1 MAMKNVEIVFL
12 ERMQLAEAGIIEFLP
27 DGMPEPIYT
36 YAAWKN
42 LGFQVRKGEEHIAEF
57 AIWKND
63 NRQPKPEK
71 DEEGKTKV
79 RRRKMFLGKAYFFKR
94 SQVDPIPADK

>member
-1 MAMKNVEIVFL
+1 MAMKNVEIIAM
-12 ERMQLAEAGIIEFLP
+12 ERFQLAEAGVIDFLP

-36 YAAWKN
+36 YAAWKE

-63 NRQPKPEK
+63 KRQPKVEK
-71 DEEGKTKV
+71 DEEGKTKIH
-79 RRRKMFLGKAYFFKR
+79 RRKMFLGKAYFFKR
-94 SQVDPIPADK
+94 SQVDPIPEKK